1 MASSEFDVVIVGAG
15 PAAWS
20 SATFLARAN
29 IKTLVIGDPAQSGLA
44 DAAEV
49 WNYVGFPKGISG
61 RELLEAMQ
69 EQATSQGATFILGEV
84 THAEKINDSQE
95 TKNKFLIRTAKREE
109 FFAKQLLLA
118 HGANFIK
125 VNLPGEK
132 ELVGKGIHYCALC
145 DGPLYKG
152 KSVIVVGNSNLAVE
166 EALELTAMGAKVE
179 KIITHAITANISKE
193 FTEALTKAQVALYQ
207 TKVLSFAQQNGQLAV
222 ECKAQDGGAVT
233 HTADAVFIALGVA
246 SSPTFAQKLGLEMH
260 GNFLKADENGK
271 TNVPGVWVAGL
282 ARGGVNQVGKSVGE
296 GASTAVAIIKLVT
309 GLPQYLDHT

>member
-1 MASSEFDVVIVGAG
+1 MPANKYEVVIVGAG

-20 SATFLARAN
+20 TATFLVRAN

-61 RELLEAMQ
+61 RELLEQMQ
-69 EQATSQGATFILGEV
+69 KQATNQGATFLLSEV
-84 THAEKINDSQE
+84 THVEKQ
-95 TKNKFLIRTAKREE
+95 KGKFFVRTAERKE
-109 FFAKQLLLA
+109 FTCAQLVLA

-125 VNLPGEK
+125 VNLPGEQ

-152 KSVIVVGNSNLAVE
+152 KQVIVLGNSNLAAE
-166 EALELTAMGAKVE
+166 EALQLASMGV
-179 KIITHAITANISKE
+179 KITKIVTHAIGPNVAPEYQELLDKQGITVEIGKAEKFESGIEISIRKKDGVVQE
-193 FTEALTKAQVALYQ
+193 
-207 TKVLSFAQQNGQLAV
+207 KV
-222 ECKAQDGGAVT
+222 
-233 HTADAVFIALGVA
+233 DAVFIALGVA
-246 SSPTFAQKLGLEMH
+246 SSAVFAQKLGLEMN
-260 GNFLKADENGK
+260 GNFLKADENGR
-271 TNVPGVWVAGL
+271 TNVAGVWVAGL

-296 GASTAVAIIKLVT
+296 GIVAAVDIIKVAK